1 VYFWDSVKSAL
12 DVMTNWDTYL
22 VVFGYLLL
30 MLAPIVLLFL
40 ILHKKHALSTR
51 NFRKLFLPAIEAV
64 AIAGAVLTLFPVM
77 LGMGEKALWGFPLK
91 VMKLFPGGFLGLL
104 GILIILAYLIDVI
117 PKFRRF
123 QSLKTFVLG
132 GVALVFVQIALSVLN
147 PIVDVELSYFVPG
160 FWFAFGIIL
169 IAGVISHL
177 GHFIFVS
184 LARVLGNKFNVK
196 EEVAELLI
204 LPLITTLGFLPLFIY
219 GAWLA

>member
-1 VYFWDSVKSAL
+1 
-12 DVMTNWDTYL
+12 MTNWDTYL

-184 LARVLGNKFNVK
+184 LARVLGHKFNVK